1 MVGRGL
7 RRSSYAVGDDGKLG
21 EEVAKIFGVPFEVVP
36 LKENPAG
43 NESRPPPKIWPIHA
57 LPERADLEIR
67 FPRVERYMQR
77 IRHRLK
83 VDWDNIAPLCLDPMD
98 IPPEVEMKAG
108 LPSNTGRP
116 ALLGPG
122 RIERVDLN
130 PYREGRRL
138 QKLVFEMA
146 RDLTRDYR
154 QQPHCDAPAHVLF
167 PQIGA
172 IVDRYLKEKV
182 HAVEPAREVDAFLSP
197 WYGWLVERLLAA
209 IRPDDETGESAEAP
223 CYETGRGPGSTA
235 EVDFETRR
243 EPYPV
248 MKSHVNAVVPDTAKW
263 EQSAAYCL
271 DTHDRVHSFVKN
283 AGLGFAIPY
292 LHNGEPHEYLP
303 DFIVRLNGGEARYL
317 ILETKGYDP
326 LTEVKSQAAH
336 RWVRAVNA
344 DGSFG
349 SWDYAVVS
357 EFSKVREA
365 VRRAATSTGAGAV
378 ANGI

>member
-1 MVGRGL
+1 
-7 RRSSYAVGDDGKLG
+7 
-21 EEVAKIFGVPFEVVP
+21 
-36 LKENPAG
+36 
-43 NESRPPPKIWPIHA
+43 
-57 LPERADLEIR
+57 
-67 FPRVERYMQR
+67 MQR

-116 ALLGPG
+116 ALVGPG

-167 PQIGA
+167 PRIGA
-172 IVDRYLKEKV
+172 IVGRYLKEKV

-248 MKSHVNAVVPDTAKW
+248 MKSHVNAVVPDTAEW

-365 VRRAATSTGAGAV
+365 IRRAATSTGAGAV